1 MTRASPQPWSLRRRL
16 TGRVLVLVT
25 LGWLATIAVAALVL
39 DHEMNE
45 MFDEELQ
52 ALAQTTVLFLD
63 ASGTAAIP
71 REIGVE
77 TIDGERVLRIL
88 TDDGAEPRAPWPTLV
103 ADGFADAAGWRILRV
118 SAEGVVIE
126 VAHAL
131 TWRREEML
139 ETAASFLLLILPLI
153 ALVVWALGRGLTQG
167 LAPVEALA
175 RQVNQRNPDDLSPL
189 ATQGL
194 PLELQ
199 PLVTGMN
206 GYIARVDALR
216 QSERQFVGNA
226 AHEMRTPVAAIRA
239 RLDLSSD
246 PDARAAVPM
255 LDALTRRVD
264 RLLQLARSE
273 AGLGLGQGP
282 ADLVQVLR
290 LLIEDARRDAAYPIR
305 FDDSDL
311 DRLMLSV
318 DVDALAILIRNALEN
333 ALQHGTGPVQVVLS
347 PDAVLTIRNPTD
359 LTAFHDAPF
368 HKSPGSGGAGL
379 GLSIMAGLAG
389 SMGVP
394 FEKMIQH
401 GQAIVTL
408 RFSARA

>member
-1 MTRASPQPWSLRRRL
+1 MTAPVAKPWSLRRRL
-16 TGRVLVLVT
+16 TGRVLALVT
-25 LGWLATIAVAALVL
+25 LGWLATIALAALVL
-39 DHEMNE
+39 DHELNE

-77 TIDGERVLRIL
+77 TNDGDRILRIL
-88 TDDGAEPRAPWPTLV
+88 SDTAPEPPAPWPALDR
-103 ADGFADAAGWRILRV
+103 DGFADVAGWRVLRV
-118 SAEGVVIE
+118 SAEGAVIE

-131 TWRREEML
+131 SWRREEML
-139 ETAASFLLLILPLI
+139 ETASSFLLLILPLI
-153 ALVVWALGRGLTQG
+153 GLVVWALGRGLTQG
-167 LAPVEALA
+167 LAPVETLA
-175 RQVNQRNPDDLSPL
+175 HEMDQRTPDDLSPL

-199 PLVTGMN
+199 PMVAGMN
-206 GYIARVDALR
+206 GYVARVDALR
-216 QSERQFVGNA
+216 RSERQFVGNA
-226 AHEMRTPVAAIRA
+226 AHELRTPVAAIRA
-239 RLDLSSD
+239 RLDLSDD
-246 PDARAAVPM
+246 PEARAAVPM

-290 LLIEDARRDAAYPIR
+290 LLIDDVRRDAPFAIR

-311 DRLMLSV
+311 DRLMVAV

-333 ALQHGTGPVQVVLS
+333 AIQHGTGPVQVLLT
-347 PDAVLTIRNPTD
+347 PDAVLTLRNPTP

-368 HKSPGSGGAGL
+368 HKSAGSQGAGL
-379 GLSIMAGLAG
+379 GLSIMAGLAR
-389 SMGVP
+389 SMGVRL
-394 FEKMIQH
+394 EKTIRD
-401 GQAIVTL
+401 GQASVTI
-408 RFSARA
+408 RFARPA